1 MPTKC
6 WSSLRGRVARFT
18 KLGACGALLPAASPG
33 AVVTTEGFV
42 SVQYSPT
49 YTEPEE
55 INLVNAGGKSCVS
68 DPGKPQLR
76 WVDLQIVLCRVDP
89 DLFTFLTGN
98 PLVLDYA
105 GNAVGNRLND
115 AINLDGAFGMEVWT
129 DLPTEECAGTPEFG
143 YFLTPYIGQGQ
154 VGEWTIENDALTLT
168 IQNARTRAGSGWGV
182 GPYDVDP
189 ADVANAPGPL
199 IEPIGARDH
208 LDLHTT
214 TIAPPAAACGAVAMP
229 AAA

>member
-1 MPTKC
+1 MPAKC

-18 KLGACGALLPAASPG
+18 RLDPCCTLLAPLAAN
-33 AVVTTEGFV
+33 AIVTTEGFV

-55 INLVNAGGKSCVS
+55 ISLVNAGGKECVS

-76 WVDLQIVLCRVDP
+76 WVDLEITLCQVNP
-89 DLFTFLTGN
+89 NLFTFLTGN
-98 PLVLDYA
+98 PLVLDHA
-105 GNAVGNRLND
+105 GVAVGNRLND
-115 AINLDGAFGMEVWT
+115 GIDLDAGFGMEVWT
-129 DLPTEECAGTPEFG
+129 DIPGQDCAGGAVSYG
-143 YFLTPYIGQGQ
+143 YFLTPCVGQGQ
-154 VGEWTIENDALTLT
+154 VGEWTIEALTMT
-168 IQNARTRAGSGWGV
+168 ITAARTRAGSGWGV

-189 ADVANAPGPL
+189 SDVAGTPGPL

-208 LDLHTT
+208 LDMHVT
-214 TIAPPAAACGAVAMP
+214 TIAPPVAACDPAAMP